1 MTFTLVTCSGIS
13 NTGKLTT
20 QAALALLQRRPGGY
34 VWVRAEQGTDRIADE
49 IEEADN
55 VIVLDGCTDCCAKKK
70 LTEAGFVPGHHLI
83 ATEIGITKNGMA
95 DVPFAEIEKVV
106 NTILQIKRDDHAI

>member
-1 MTFTLVTCSGIS
+1 MPITLITCSGLS

-34 VWVRAEQGTDRIADE
+34 VWVRAQQGTGMLADE
-49 IEEADN
+49 IEDADE
-55 VIVLDGCTDCCAKKK
+55 VIVLDGCTDCCAEKK
-70 LTEAGFVPGHHLI
+70 LAEAGFRPDHHLV

-95 DVPFAEIEKVV
+95 DVQFAEIETVV
-106 NTILQIKRDDHAI
+106 NSVLQVKR

>member
-1 MTFTLVTCSGIS
+1 MPITLITCSGIS

-34 VWVRAEQGTDRIADE
+34 LWVRAEQGADMLADV
-49 IEEADN
+49 IEDADC

-70 LTEAGFVPGHHLI
+70 LAEAGFTHDHHVI
-83 ATEIGITKNGMA
+83 TTEIGITKNGMA
-95 DVPFAEIEKVV
+95 DVQFAEIEKVV
-106 NTILQIKRDDHAI
+106 NTILQVKRE

>member
-1 MTFTLVTCSGIS
+1 MPITLITCSGIS

-20 QAALALLQRRPGGY
+20 QAALTLMQRRPGEY
-34 VWVRAEQGTDRIADE
+34 LWVRAEQGADMLADG
-49 IEEADN
+49 IEDADC

-70 LTEAGFVPGHHLI
+70 LAEAGFTPDSHLV

-95 DVPFAEIEKVV
+95 DVQFAEISKVV
-106 NTILQIKRDDHAI
+106 NTILQVSR

>member
-34 VWVRAEQGTDRIADE
+34 VWVRAEQGADRIADE

-70 LTEAGFVPGHHLI
+70 LAEAGFTHDHHVI
-83 ATEIGITKNGMA
+83 TTEIGITKNGMA
-95 DVPFAEIEKVV
+95 DVQFVEIEKVV

>member
-1 MTFTLVTCSGIS
+1 MTITLVTCSGIS

-34 VWVRAEQGTDRIADE
+34 IWVRAEQGADRIADE
-49 IEEADN
+49 IEDVDE

-70 LTEAGFVPGHHLI
+70 LAEAGFAPDHHLI

-95 DVPFAEIEKVV
+95 DVQFAEIEKVV
-106 NTILQIKRDDHAI
+106 NTVQQIKR